1 LRNFTDKEAGLKEMK
16 RCLKKGGKLLVLEF
30 SKPTNPL
37 FSKIYD
43 WYSFNILPK
52 LGSVL
57 ANDSDSYQYLAESI
71 RMHPDQESLKA
82 MILESGF
89 DKCKFY
95 NLING
100 IVSIHVA
107 YEK

>member
-1 LRNFTDKEAGLKEMK
+1 
-16 RCLKKGGKLLVLEF
+16 
-30 SKPTNPL
+30 
-37 FSKIYD
+37 
-43 WYSFNILPK
+43 
-52 LGSVL
+52 
-57 ANDSDSYQYLAESI
+57 
-71 RMHPDQESLKA
+71 

-107 YEK
+107 YEKWF